1 MLLPSCIRSNP
12 LLMSG
17 SGMMARALFGEMD
30 HGFAAEKE
38 HRSVPECG
46 STSPERQ
53 LDPALAR
60 ELQRLCDEGLRTGF
74 IVALPRM

>member
-30 HGFAAEKE
+30 HGFATEKE
-38 HRSVPECG
+38 HRSVPEFM
-46 STSPERQ
+46 P
-53 LDPALAR
+53 
-60 ELQRLCDEGLRTGF
+60 DEGRVYFTRK
-74 IVALPRM
+74 AT